1 MGTNVK
7 ARLEIILKV
16 TEVCNLN
23 CSYCYFFNG
32 PDDSFKFHPKQMS
45 ADTARALS
53 SYVRRAA
60 ESGEIAD
67 ALFILHGGEPMMLGR
82 RRFGELL
89 QALDLPGLPIPTA
102 LAMQTNG
109 TLIDDSWIDLFAAHK
124 IGVSLSMDGPPDYHD
139 ACRVDHRG
147 RGSHARTVKGIELL
161 SGAYRAG
168 RLEAPGVICVVDP
181 ERDPRRVYRH
191 LVDDLGFRS
200 LSFVFPDGD
209 WSTIDAASVRRVGDY
224 MIELLDSWLDDD
236 DPAIVVR
243 LFSDML
249 GVARRGGGQAGPGRS
264 SIVMGVSSDGSVA
277 PDDGF
282 RMSMPDVFSPGQATL
297 TVRNSEFGD
306 FVGRYGDGPVP
317 GLSGSDPEACRSC
330 RWASHCRSGEPSH
343 RYDPQEGRWR
353 ESVYCDALKRVY
365 GRLAD
370 YMLANGVSDESI
382 QAAFPMMEAA

>member
-1 MGTNVK
+1 
-7 ARLEIILKV
+7 
-16 TEVCNLN
+16 
-23 CSYCYFFNG
+23 
-32 PDDSFKFHPKQMS
+32 
-45 ADTARALS
+45 
-53 SYVRRAA
+53 
-60 ESGEIAD
+60 
-67 ALFILHGGEPMMLGR
+67 
-82 RRFGELL
+82 
-89 QALDLPGLPIPTA
+89 
-102 LAMQTNG
+102 
-109 TLIDDSWIDLFAAHK
+109 
-124 IGVSLSMDGPPDYHD
+124 
-139 ACRVDHRG
+139 
-147 RGSHARTVKGIELL
+147 VKGVELL
-161 SGAYRAG
+161 SGAHRAG
-168 RLEAPGVICVVDP
+168 HIEAPGVICVVDP

-209 WSTIDAASVRRVGDY
+209 WSTIDSASVRRVGDY
-224 MIELLDSWLDDD
+224 MIDVLDAWLEDD

-249 GVARRGGGQAGPGRS
+249 SVARRGGGQAGLGRS

-282 RMSMPDVFSPGQATL
+282 RMSMPDIFSPGQANL

-306 FVGRYGDGPVP
+306 FVERYGDGPVP

-343 RYDPQEGRWR
+343 RYAPQEGRWR

-370 YMLANGVSDESI
+370 YMLANGVPDESI
-382 QAAFPMMEAA
+382 RAAFPMMEAA